1 MTKLGKKNQKR
12 LAKLVSMALMCT
24 GGLCSLPSVASATEA
39 TVTNVTEAGGVYTV
53 TCDPLGSVG
62 WMKPDETDYCF
73 PTAAY
78 DVLNIKGTFNT
89 GALGFLGG
97 YGPGIGV
104 SGKTVNIKDN
114 GTNITVLMLY
124 GGLDDSLTNPGSV
137 EKNTVNIASGTIFT
151 TLIGGGYGGIASDN
165 HVNITGGTINYG
177 GYGCNIFGGGSGV
190 GDAEN
195 NTVTI
200 SGGEIS
206 PIGATYLPPRIEGGS
221 TSANGKNAKGNV
233 VTIGGDASITG
244 TPNLAIYGGSSI
256 GTGGNATDNT
266 VTISGN
272 STFGNST
279 ASIYGGYSQRG
290 AANDNTV
297 EISGGT
303 ISGTISGGSSE
314 YSNADN
320 NKVNISGGTI
330 KGTAYIIGGIGRDSA
345 SNNTVTI
352 EGDASVSENTYICGG
367 QAADLSVMPPVLS
380 GTAANNTVN
389 ILKPITVVGL
399 FGGIGDETK
408 SIGNTLNIAAKNV
421 TVGSDGVAGFQN
433 MNFYLPTDM
442 TTSDTMLTVNGTA
455 AVDGAKVG
463 VMAQGK
469 LANLTKNDKVTL
481 LHAETMNGTV
491 SQTTEIDVPAS
502 IATVDTYEFN
512 VTSDTNNIYATIT
525 KAPEEEPGGGGDS
538 KADMARENT
547 KSVVETKAATTTFIN
562 AGADMLASQ
571 GFSEAANAV
580 AMEMAENAKNGTGAQ
595 PVGGFTP
602 FAAFGG
608 SSLRAESGSHVDT
621 KGFGLNV
628 GFARELPNSQGKLL
642 FGPVVEYGGGSYD
655 SYLDNGIHGDG
666 NAHYFGLGLMARQ
679 VNHDGFYYE
688 GSLRGG
694 RVKSDYKG
702 AFNLQNVDYDSSSN
716 YWAAH
721 LGFGKVFAVGGSNTL
736 DGYVKYFYSHQS
748 GDSVTLHGSVTG
760 DEDWSFDSVDSNRIR
775 IGARL
780 THKVNERNSFYGGL
794 AYQYEFSGDATAH
807 YADGSTPSP
816 SVKGSSGLL
825 ELGWQVKP
833 GEGPLTLDLGVTGWA
848 GKQRGG
854 SVQLGATWS
863 F

>member
-1 MTKLGKKNQKR
+1 MKHMGGRKLAR
-12 LAKLVSMALMCT
+12 LIMCAVLAGGAAWTPSMA
-24 GGLCSLPSVASATEA
+24 SA
-39 TVTNVTEAGGVYTV
+39 V
-53 TCDPLGSVG
+53 D
-62 WMKPDETDYCF
+62 
-73 PTAAY
+73 
-78 DVLNIKGTFNT
+78 
-89 GALGFLGG
+89 
-97 YGPGIGV
+97 
-104 SGKTVNIKDN
+104 VNIVQIDAETN
-114 GTNITVLMLY
+114 DTVAVSAALPDGVVLDPVVGTANTN
-124 GGLDDSLTNPGSV
+124 SLTV
-137 EKNTVNIASGTIFT
+137 K
-151 TLIGGGYGGIASDN
+151 
-165 HVNITGGTINYG
+165 GGTWTDWY
-177 GYGCNIFGGGSGV
+177 IFGGTADGKNLLGYSLTLDGVTLKGGSVVAGAATLV
-190 GDAEN
+190 DAEN
-195 NTVTI
+195 NHLILRNVDIDTTSSWTAG
-200 SGGEIS
+200 SGGWYES
-206 PIGATYLPPRIEGGS
+206 IGEGH
-221 TSANGKNAKGNV
+221 NAKNNTLTVESGTV
-233 VTIGGDASITG
+233 KAPGGLFGGWTALGDA
-244 TPNLAIYGGSSI
+244 
-256 GTGGNATDNT
+256 
-266 VTISGN
+266 
-272 STFGNST
+272 
-279 ASIYGGYSQRG
+279 
-290 AANDNTV
+290 V
-297 EISGGT
+297 ENKVIIKGGT
-303 ISGTISGGSSE
+303 IQAE
-314 YSNADN
+314 
-320 NKVNISGGTI
+320 
-330 KGTAYIIGGIGRDSA
+330 IIGGKVGDNFNPDVSTGNAIG
-345 SNNTVTI
+345 NTVTI
-352 EGDASVSENTYICGG
+352 EGGTVNGNIIGGKSEKGNASDNIVTISGNANLAETAMIYGG
-367 QAADLSVMPPVLS
+367 IATNGGNAT
-380 GTAANNTVN
+380 GNNVN
-389 ILKPITVVGL
+389 ILTAINVAHIA
-399 FGGIGDETK
+399 GGDGAT
-408 SIGNTLNIAAKNV
+408 STGNTLNVTAK
-421 TVGSDGVAGFQN
+421 GVATGSMRDFQTL
-433 MNFYLPTDM
+433 NFYLPKDM
-442 TTSDTMLTVNGTA
+442 TTDDKMLTVTGEANVTNA
-455 AVDGAKVG
+455 DVG
-463 VMAQGK
+463 VMAQGR
-469 LANLTKNDKVTL
+469 LTNLKEGDKVTL
-481 LHAETMNGTV
+481 LNAATLTGGATIEQNKRFHIPV
-491 SQTTEIDVPAS
+491 S
-502 IATVDTYEFN
+502 IAHTYEMT
-512 VTSDTNNIYATIT
+512 VASDDNNIYAELT
-525 KAPEEEPGGGGDS
+525 KVDNGGE
-538 KADMARENT
+538 ATENT

-562 AGADMLASQ
+562 AGADMLAFQ

-655 SYLDNGIHGDG
+655 SYLDNGVHGDG